1 MTLKK
6 SEKILLEIL
15 VLVAGFAAVLVFF
28 FMPEA
33 ERRIELQ
40 SLSEELETELN
51 EKQLLM
57 LNQTL
62 DESCAEAR
70 RQAEKNYDYF
80 YSVLNGYSIDEIINR
95 IAQEKNLAIT
105 TLNIGE
111 YEDASADFTE
121 NVEGELSVLVKST
134 VNVTVLG
141 SYDNI
146 LEFMD
151 AVNEK
156 STCLRMNLISITE
169 NQNDATGEQGMLA
182 TFRIYLYGINVELE
196 KG

>member
-62 DESCAEAR
+62 DENCAEAR